1 MKNSQRA
8 GSQDDRAGTG
18 WIRRWWTGDKLSVRL
33 SEVAFVLVLTGALA
47 WMEWFASPSPGCH
60 VVRGAGDHR
69 RRRRSCLC
77 EAAVSDVTIPLTG
90 SAGLRPAWPRRAL
103 AIARAG
109 VAVVA
114 VAAPGDG
121 SACPSVPADRAISGA
136 AGAGRGRSA
145 AFPRS

>member
-47 WMEWFASPSPGCH
+47 CMSGSRPLSSLP
-60 VVRGAGDHR
+60 RGPRCGGFHR
-69 RRRRSCLC
+69 RRRRSCLR

-90 SAGLRPAWPRRAL
+90 SAGAAGLAAASPRD
-103 AIARAG
+103 RAG
-109 VAVVA
+109 
-114 VAAPGDG
+114 GG
-121 SACPSVPADRAISGA
+121 RG
-136 AGAGRGRSA
+136 GRGRCA
-145 AFPRS
+145 RRWFRLPFRTR